1 MTRGALQT
9 AAGVGASDSASAS
22 AARVGKTEATARR
35 NAQSRDK
42 STQRVAFRTA
52 GTLFSPA
59 ESLVWVLGLLGVGA
73 CIAPWVA
80 RGWLWL
86 DSIGAGVVLV
96 LCYDALALWL
106 GRKEFAPVLLRPE
119 KGLRGREGQTIQ
131 VPLALTA
138 SGQYP
143 VRSEARVAIMPAT
156 RENET
161 AIQVRASR
169 NG

>member
-1 MTRGALQT
+1 MTSGALQT
-9 AAGVGASDSASAS
+9 AAGVGASSS

-80 RGWLWL
+80 RGWLML
-86 DSIGAGVVLV
+86 
-96 LCYDALALWL
+96 
-106 GRKEFAPVLLRPE
+106 
-119 KGLRGREGQTIQ
+119 
-131 VPLALTA
+131 
-138 SGQYP
+138 
-143 VRSEARVAIMPAT
+143 
-156 RENET
+156 
-161 AIQVRASR
+161 
-169 NG
+169 

>member
-1 MTRGALQT
+1 MANGALQT
-9 AAGVGASDSASAS
+9 AASVGASVS
-22 AARVGKTEATARR
+22 AARVGKTEATACP

-52 GTLFSPA
+52 GTLFSLA

-73 CIAPWVA
+73 CIAPWLA

-86 DSIGAGVVLV
+86 GSIGAGVVLV

-119 KGLRGREGQTIQ
+119 
-131 VPLALTA
+131 
-138 SGQYP
+138 
-143 VRSEARVAIMPAT
+143 
-156 RENET
+156 
-161 AIQVRASR
+161 
-169 NG
+169 